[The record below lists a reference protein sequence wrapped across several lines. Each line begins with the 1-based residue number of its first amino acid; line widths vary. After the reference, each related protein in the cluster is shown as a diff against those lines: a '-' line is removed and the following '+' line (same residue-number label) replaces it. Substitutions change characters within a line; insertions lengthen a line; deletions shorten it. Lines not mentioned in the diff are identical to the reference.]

1 MIGSQ
6 EEPQM
11 IGSLERIETM
21 KIQMIG
27 SLKRI
32 GIRGTSDVW

>member
-1 MIGSQ
+1 
-6 EEPQM
+6 M
-11 IGSLERIETM
+11 IGSLERIEIR

-32 GIRGTSDVW
+32 GIRGTTDVW

>member
-1 MIGSQ
+1 
-6 EEPQM
+6 M
-11 IGSLERIETM
+11 IGSLERIEIR

-32 GIRGTSDVW
+32 GIRETSDVW